1 MENNTIEYTQEMI
14 FKNELEVEKI
24 LNDSTEIP
32 IDIRERNKK
41 FDSNFNDIKYN
52 KKIAELYTMVS
63 EFQNNYLQK
72 LFALAMGG
80 HDEAMGLA
88 EDDIMFDFLSNE
100 VETNELLNT
109 LHKFYCSLVEISD
122 FIEGSLSEN
131 KPYLEKQEVEVF
143 MKDWYK

>member
-1 MENNTIEYTQEMI
+1 MENNTIEYTQEML
-14 FKNELEVEKI
+14 FKNKIEVEKI
-24 LNDSTEIP
+24 LNDPMEIP

-41 FDSNFNDIKYN
+41 FDLNFNDIKYN

-63 EFQNNYLQK
+63 EFKNNYIQK

-80 HDEAMGLA
+80 HEEAMGLA

-100 VETNELLNT
+100 LETNELLNT